1 MNIKSFMENYNLPYH
16 VKAVGFGFCYIAIA
30 FVSLFILGFVLNIIV
45 DVFGL
50 QSIFFLI
57 AFCLMYMF
65 AWMVGDMYMT
75 NKKWDDERKSRQ

>member
-16 VKAVGFGFCYIAIA
+16 AKAIGFGVCYIAIA
-30 FVSLFILGFVLNIIV
+30 FVSLLSLGFVLNIIV

-57 AFCLMYMF
+57 AFCFMSMF
-65 AWMVGDMYMT
+65 AWLVGDMYMS
-75 NKKWDDERKSRQ
+75 NKRYNEERKTRQ

>member
-16 VKAVGFGFCYIAIA
+16 VKAVGFGVCYIAIA

-45 DVFGL
+45 DIFGF
-50 QSIFFLI
+50 QSIFFLM
-57 AFCLMYMF
+57 AFFFMSMF

-75 NKKWDDERKSRQ
+75 NKKWNDERKSRQ

>member
-1 MNIKSFMENYNLPYH
+1 MNIKFFMENYNLPYH

-50 QSIFFLI
+50 QSIFFLL
-57 AFCLMYMF
+57 AFCFMSMF
-65 AWMVGDMYMT
+65 AWVVGDMYMS
-75 NKKWDDERKSRQ
+75 NKKWDEERKSRQ